1 MFRWVLVLVMLVA
14 CQRVGRCD
22 VVLQNTTAGTN
33 NSSGS
38 SAGFSIKFTAPSDAS
53 LSGITLYNSSNS
65 LSSFGTPLEWSLAL
79 GNNTIGTKSFNSG
92 TLLGGNT
99 ISGNGGATQYGYLF
113 DFSGSAI
120 ANNLSS
126 GSYTLSAT
134 GLNSSQTGWS
144 FSNGSSISV
153 TGGSGFSNPQYTD
166 SFDPRYNFQ
175 LSTAAV
181 PEPGTLVLGGIGLL
195 AGALALCVRHFHGL
209 GA

>member
-1 MFRWVLVLVMLVA
+1 MFRWVLVLVMLA
-14 CQRVGRCD
+14 TCPLIGRCD
-22 VVLQNTTAGTN
+22 VVLQNTTTGTN

-38 SAGFSIKFTAPSDAS
+38 SGSCSIQFTAPSGAS

-65 LSSFGTPLEWSLAL
+65 LSSFGTPLQWSLAL
-79 GNNTIGTKSFNSG
+79 GNNTVGTKSFNSG

-99 ISGNGGATQYGYLF
+99 ISGNGATQYGYF
-113 DFSGSAI
+113 FEFSGSAI

-134 GLNSSQTGWS
+134 NLNSSQTGWS

-153 TGGSGFSNPQYTD
+153 TSGSGFSNAQYTD
-166 SFDPRYNFQ
+166 SGDPCYNFQ